1 MAETQFQR
9 NTSLLQYIV
18 DAGRPNK
25 RDRPLPVA
33 PADIERTPYFSEFR
47 VQHASWPKHVGAW
60 RLFFRDEFTPALLR
74 NKASAFPLTYATIA
88 DRMTS
93 YALKHL
99 LPHNAPLNGIYD
111 HPFTAKVAQYTFPQL
126 LLWAAAEAG
135 RTDEMARALD
145 VHAAGW
151 REELTLL
158 WTADSYASVLL
169 RISAA
174 ITHSTYAEVPLEHVL
189 RLQRAMEAECQVIP
203 APNADQ
209 GLQLFNLLVRTTR
222 IAYTLKSADALPP
235 MPSVLAAIA
244 RSGVD
249 FTTPYPFR
257 LSGDASAPYIDETVG
272 DFLDRHITSPAA
284 KYSAAVLQWK
294 NAFLRANL
302 NPSASTRGDAS
313 MPAL

>member
-1 MAETQFQR
+1 MAETKFQR

-18 DAGRPNK
+18 DAERPNK
-25 RDRPLPVA
+25 RDRPLPVS
-33 PADIERTPYFSEFR
+33 PADIERTPYISEFR
-47 VQHASWPKHVGAW
+47 IQKGAWPKHTGAW
-60 RLFFRDEFTPALLR
+60 RLFFRDDFTPALLR
-74 NKASAFPLTYATIA
+74 NKSSTFPLTLKAIA

-99 LPHNAPLNGIYD
+99 LPHGTPLNGIYD
-111 HPFTAKVAQYTFPQL
+111 YPFTAKAAQHTFPQL

-135 RTDEMARALD
+135 RADEMIQALD
-145 VHAAGW
+145 VHAGGW
-151 REELTLL
+151 REELARL
-158 WTADSYASVLL
+158 WTTEGHASVLL

-174 ITHSTYAEVPLEHVL
+174 ITHSTHAEVPLEHVL
-189 RLQRAMEAECQVIP
+189 RLQRAMEAECQIIP
-203 APNADQ
+203 APTKSQ
-209 GLQLFNLLVRTTR
+209 GLLLFNLLVRTTR

-235 MPSVLAAIA
+235 TPSVVAAIA

-249 FTTPYPFR
+249 LATPYPFH
-257 LSGDASAPYIDETVG
+257 LSGDASAPHLDETVG

-294 NAFLRANL
+294 NAFLRANIS
-302 NPSASTRGDAS
+302 PSANARGDVS